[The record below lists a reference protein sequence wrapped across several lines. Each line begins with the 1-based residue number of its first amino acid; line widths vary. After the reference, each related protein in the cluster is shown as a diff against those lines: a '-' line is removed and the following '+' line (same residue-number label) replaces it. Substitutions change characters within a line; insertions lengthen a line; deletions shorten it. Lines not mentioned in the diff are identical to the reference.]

1 MTYIRTRPIDL
12 YVASILGAGYA
23 FLVALIGATEQSLL
37 LLVHGIIGLLL
48 YASVALFAQAI
59 AETANPRR
67 WILGI
72 ILLAVILAFA
82 SVSVTSL
89 IGYSP
94 AVIALVV
101 SCIRGLRSSR
111 MDDPTPS

>member
-12 YVASILGAGYA
+12 YIASILGAGYA
-23 FLVALIGATEQSLL
+23 FLVALIGATAQEPILL
-37 LLVHGIIGLLL
+37 AHGLIGLLL

-67 WILGI
+67 WILLI

-82 SVSVTSL
+82 SAAVTSL

-101 SCIRGLRSSR
+101 ACIRGLRSER
-111 MDDPTPS
+111 TDDPTPS